1 MSKWYF
7 IQRLWDFDTAFC
19 EIMSIGNF
27 KFKFFD
33 LNKQQ
38 ETFLIKTYEKN
49 TKQFFTDWTEMPS
62 LDKPCL
68 RSFTIVWILLV
79 FLSRPSS
86 CPPLSSYI
94 IRMYIHCIIIGSQ
107 GRLYRSSLI
116 IVHLLVFQQQSC
128 WGNEVVKAKG
138 SDHFAE
144 VHIQSPNNQ
153 STILQDTFFILQ
165 AVFS

>member
-1 MSKWYF
+1 MSKLYF

-19 EIMSIGNF
+19 EIMSIGNL

-38 ETFLIKTYEKN
+38 ETFFIKTYEKN

-68 RSFTIVWILLV
+68 RSFTIVWILFV
-79 FLSRPSS
+79 FLSR
-86 CPPLSSYI
+86 PPLSSYI
-94 IRMYIHCIIIGSQ
+94 ILMYIHCIIIGSQ
-107 GRLYRSSLI
+107 GRLYRSFLI

-165 AVFS
+165 TVFS